1 MLGAFALVVL
11 AFIAVSFAARRL
23 ARAQDAETYYTAG
36 LLRLEGRQPEG
47 VADGK
52 AFEPDDHLY
61 APDLDVFGPQSLFSM
76 LNMARTSAG
85 QETLAAWLL
94 SPAPT
99 PDEIVARQAAVAE
112 LAAAV
117 ELRESLWRAGGMVG
131 RDVKPRALIAW
142 LSATPEPASTRA
154 RVAAFAV
161 GLIGLTGL
169 VAVFAGEVGLAVAA
183 FVVVWLLS
191 RRFRPYVRSVG
202 EGAQN
207 RAEELTAVVKLAEIV
222 EGTAFSSSKLNALK
236 AALGAADR
244 PARHAVNKLLRLVG
258 YFEMRRSALLALL
271 GTPVLA
277 FTQFAMAIEI
287 WRKNHGAA
295 AAHWIAAIGEL
306 EALTSLGTFAFEHPA
321 LPFPEIVADSEGPR
335 FEGEAVAHPL
345 LPAETRVANDVSLHP
360 QRRLLLVTGS
370 NMSGKST
377 YLRTIGTNTVLALAG
392 APVVAKRL
400 RLSRLAIGASLR
412 TSDSLQAG
420 VSRFF
425 AEIQRLRSIVDL
437 CENNRLALYLLD
449 EILHGTNSEDRLAGG
464 GALVKRLCER
474 GSVGLCTT
482 HDLALAR
489 IVDDL
494 GTVAVNVH
502 FEDVISDGKITFDY
516 RLRPGVVTRGNAIAL
531 MKLVGLPV

>member
-1 MLGAFALVVL
+1 VLAAFGLVVVC
-11 AFIAVSFAARRL
+11 FIAVSIAARRL
-23 ARAQDAETYYTAG
+23 VRAQDAERYYITG
-36 LLRLEGRQPEG
+36 LLRLEGRQAEG

-52 AFEPDDHLY
+52 SFEPEDHLY
-61 APDLDVFGPQSLFSM
+61 AQDLDVFGPQSLFSM

-85 QETLAAWLL
+85 QETLASWLL
-94 SPAPT
+94 APAPT
-99 PDEIVARQAAVAE
+99 PEEIVARQAAVRE

-117 ELRESLWRAGGMVG
+117 DLRENLWRAAGMVG
-131 RDVKPRALIAW
+131 RTVKPHALVAW
-142 LSATPEPASTRA
+142 LSATPEPVTTMA
-154 RVAAFAV
+154 RLAAFAV
-161 GLIGLTGL
+161 GLIGLAGL
-169 VAVFAGEVGLAVAA
+169 VALFAGLLLPAITL
-183 FVVVWLLS
+183 FVVVWVLA

-207 RAEELTAVVKLAEIV
+207 RADELTAVVKLAEIV
-222 EGTAFSSSKLNALK
+222 EATPFSSEKLLALK
-236 AALGAADR
+236 AALGSAER

-258 YFEMRRSALLALL
+258 WFEMRRSALLALL

-287 WRKNHGAA
+287 WRKDHGAA
-295 AAHWIAAIGEL
+295 AAKWISAIGEL
-306 EALTSLGTFAFEHPA
+306 EALTSLGTYAFEHPE

-345 LPAETRVANDVSLHP
+345 LPSETRVANDVSLHP

-400 RLSRLAIGASLR
+400 RLSRLMIGASLR

-437 CENNRLALYLLD
+437 CEKNALALYLLD

-464 GALVKRLCER
+464 GALIKRLCER

-494 GTVAVNVH
+494 GAVAVNVH

-516 RLRPGVVTRGNAIAL
+516 RLRSGVVTRGNAIAL